1 MTLKDSFFFSKP
13 FLKNA
18 IMALGIGIVGL
29 MLIFGWLGFY
39 TNHGEAYS
47 VPNFEGLDIR
57 QAREIAKEKD
67 LRLEVID
74 SVYNAPGRRGSVI
87 DQTPPK
93 DFKVKSGRTIFI
105 TIKSLQPEAT
115 KLPKLKQLTLVQAKA
130 DIQTFGLKIGRI
142 SYRPSKYDNL
152 VLEVRYKGELINQ
165 GDLIFKGDA
174 VDLVLGEKEGMGN
187 ATCPDLLGMS
197 ENDAIF
203 KAAEEML
210 NIGSVIYD
218 NSVISYS
225 DTLKARVIR
234 QSPSKHVSLSP
245 GDEID
250 IWLSLKADTT
260 TYIDPEF

>member
-1 MTLKDSFFFSKP
+1 MAFKDSFFAGRI
-13 FLKNA
+13 FLRNLILA
-18 IMALGIGIVGL
+18 AAVGLVGLIIVFVWLGI
-29 MLIFGWLGFY
+29 Y

-67 LRLEVID
+67 LRLEIID

-93 DFKVKSGRTIFI
+93 DFKVKSGRTIFL

-130 DIQTFGLKIGRI
+130 DIQTYGLKIGRI

-152 VLEVRYKGELINQ
+152 VLEVSYKGEIIGE

-187 ATCPDLLGMS
+187 ATCPDLFGMS

-210 NIGSVIYD
+210 NIGTILYD
-218 NSVISYS
+218 ESIENYS
-225 DTLKARVIR
+225 DSLKARVIR
-234 QSPSKHVSLSP
+234 QRPAKHASLSP

-260 TYIDPEF
+260 DFDDEP